1 MMLTNSM
8 IFLSNGQYFPLLSSW
23 GSKANKFGGTCEG
36 EGRDLKQAV
45 KMTLS
50 RSHLSLNEVFVMR
63 YSEPISLMWKSMV
76 SKDVGCM
83 ALPGRI

>member
-8 IFLSNGQYFPLLSSW
+8 IFRSNGLDLPPLSSW
-23 GSKANKFGGTCEG
+23 GSKANKFGVRCEG
-36 EGRDLKQAV
+36 EDMGLKQAA

-50 RSHLSLNEVFVMR
+50 NFQLSLNEVLVMR
-63 YSEPISLMWKSMV
+63 YSEPMSLMWKSIV

>member
-8 IFLSNGQYFPLLSSW
+8 IFRSNGLDLPPLSSW
-23 GSKANKFGGTCEG
+23 GSKAKKLGVTCEG
-36 EGRDLKQAV
+36 EGMGLKQAV

-50 RSHLSLNEVFVMR
+50 KSHLSLNEVLVMR
-63 YSEPISLMWKSMV
+63 YSEPVSLMWKSMV

>member
-1 MMLTNSM
+1 M
-8 IFLSNGQYFPLLSSW
+8 G
-23 GSKANKFGGTCEG
+23 
-36 EGRDLKQAV
+36 LKQAA

-50 RSHLSLNEVFVMR
+50 NFQLSLNEVLVMR
-63 YSEPISLMWKSMV
+63 YSEPMSLMWKSIV